1 LTKGNVM
8 GFFVELVIF
17 FLRVYIGVIFIRII
31 ISWVRINPDNII
43 VALYKL

>member
-1 LTKGNVM
+1 M

-17 FLRVYIGVIFIRII
+17 FFRVYIGIICVRVIT
-31 ISWVRINPDNII
+31 SWFRINPGNII

>member
-1 LTKGNVM
+1 M

-31 ISWVRINPDNII
+31 ISWVRINPGNII
-43 VALYKL
+43 VAFYKL